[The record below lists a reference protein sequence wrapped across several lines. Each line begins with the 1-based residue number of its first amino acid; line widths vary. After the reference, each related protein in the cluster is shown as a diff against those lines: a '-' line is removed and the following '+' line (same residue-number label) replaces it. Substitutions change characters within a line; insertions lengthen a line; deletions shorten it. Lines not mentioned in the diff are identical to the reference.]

1 MTMQSGSA
9 PAADRRLILLLA
21 GMAGLGEFAATA
33 WLPALPAV
41 ANDLGVGLGTVQA
54 TVTAGL
60 IAFALANPILGP
72 LSDRIGRRRVLV
84 PGFAAYLVGCVIAM
98 AAPSAIWLIP
108 ARILQAVGACAGLV
122 VGRAIA
128 RDRHDGAALMRIMAL
143 ITLVFSVAPVAAPL
157 IGGLLTDGVGWRAI
171 FLVAFVYAAL
181 LLPLLRRLPETRP
194 LGTAATPIT
203 ALPCSYAGMLRE
215 PGVGT
220 ALAGSALLLA
230 ALFAFLVGAP
240 AIFVQGLGL
249 GASVVGTF
257 PLLTM
262 GGFVIGTVLAARLA
276 DRMRPRSLMRVGAGI
291 AVAGTLAMLT
301 LPVAPLPMLA
311 AMAIFDLGLGLVLP
325 GVGSTV
331 MTAFSSRAG
340 LASGLIGLVQI
351 TGGAL
356 GAGLVPAVG
365 GPAELAVPALM
376 SGLAGAACLC
386 FLARHAGGSR

>member
-325 GVGSTV
+325 VVGSTV

>member
-1 MTMQSGSA
+1 MTTQSGSA

-60 IAFALANPILGP
+60 VAFALANPILGP

-98 AAPSAIWLIP
+98 AAPSAIWLMP

-128 RDRHDGAALMRIMAL
+128 RDRHDGAALTRIMAL

-157 IGGLLTDGVGWRAI
+157 IGGFLTDGVGWRAI

-203 ALPCSYAGMLRE
+203 ALPRSYTGMLRE

-291 AVAGTLAMLT
+291 AVVGTLAMLT

-325 GVGSTV
+325 VVGSTV

-386 FLARHAGGSR
+386 FLARGAGGSR